1 MRQALVMG
9 NWKLNATKGS
19 VEALINGLV
28 DAAKDNATVEVAVC
42 PPAVFIPQVEALTA
56 DTAITYGAQDC
67 DVNTSGAF
75 TGENSAVMLKEFGC
89 KYTLVG
95 HSERRVIHGESSEV
109 VADKFAVTP
118 ENGLVPVLC
127 IGETLEQFEAGETKA
142 VVEAQLQAV
151 VTKSGITS
159 LNNAVIGYEPVWAIG
174 TGKTATPEI
183 AQEIPAHIRSWL
195 AEQDAAVAN
204 KVQILYGGSVKPA
217 NSAELFGQADID
229 GGLVGGA
236 SLDAVE
242 FSKVISGASA

>member
-9 NWKLNATKGS
+9 NWKLNATKAS

-109 VADKFAVTP
+109 VADKFAVAQ

-159 LNNAVIGYEPVWAIG
+159 LNNAVIAYEPVWAIG

-183 AQEIPAHIRSWL
+183 AQEIHAHIRSWL

-204 KVQILYGGSVKPA
+204 KVQILYGGSVKGA
-217 NSAELFGQADID
+217 NAAELFGQADID

-242 FSKVISGASA
+242 FSKVIAGASA

>member
-9 NWKLNATKGS
+9 NWKLNATKAS

-56 DTAITYGAQDC
+56 DNAISYGAQDC
-67 DVNTSGAF
+67 DVNTAGAF

-109 VADKFAVTP
+109 VADKFAVAQ

-142 VVEAQLQAV
+142 VVEAQIQAV
-151 VTKSGITS
+151 VTKSGIES
-159 LNNAVIGYEPVWAIG
+159 LNNAVIAYEPVWAIG

-183 AQEIPAHIRSWL
+183 AQDIHAHIRSWL

-204 KVQILYGGSVKPA
+204 KVQILYGGSVKGA
-217 NSAELFGQADID
+217 NAAELFGQADID

-242 FSKVISGASA
+242 FSKVIAGASA

>member
-9 NWKLNATKGS
+9 NWKLNATKAS

-56 DTAITYGAQDC
+56 DTAINYGAQDC
-67 DVNTSGAF
+67 DVNTAGAF

-109 VADKFAVTP
+109 VADKFAVAQ

-159 LNNAVIGYEPVWAIG
+159 LNNAVIAYEPVWAIG

-183 AQEIPAHIRSWL
+183 AQDIHAHIRSWL

-204 KVQILYGGSVKPA
+204 KVQILYGGSVKGA
-217 NSAELFGQADID
+217 NAAELFGQADID

-242 FSKVISGASA
+242 FSKVIAGASA

>member
-9 NWKLNATKGS
+9 NWKLNATKAS

-67 DVNTSGAF
+67 DVNTSGAI

-109 VADKFAVTP
+109 VADKFAVAQ

-159 LNNAVIGYEPVWAIG
+159 LNNAVIAYEPVWAIG

-183 AQEIPAHIRSWL
+183 AQEIHAHIRSWL

-204 KVQILYGGSVKPA
+204 KVQILYGGSVKGA

-242 FSKVISGASA
+242 FSKVIAGASA

>member
-9 NWKLNATKGS
+9 NWKLNATKAS

-56 DTAITYGAQDC
+56 NTAITYGAQDC
-67 DVNTSGAF
+67 DVNIEGAF

-109 VADKFAVTP
+109 VAEKFAVAQ

-127 IGETLEQFEAGETKA
+127 IGETLAQFEAGETKA

-151 VTKSGITS
+151 VTKSGIAS
-159 LNNAVIGYEPVWAIG
+159 LNNAVIAYEPVWAIG

-183 AQEIPAHIRSWL
+183 AQDIHAHIRSWV

-204 KVQILYGGSVKPA
+204 KVQILYGGSVKGA
-217 NSAELFGQADID
+217 NAAELFGQADID

-236 SLDAVE
+236 SLDAEE
-242 FSKVISGASA
+242 FSKVIAGASA

>member
-9 NWKLNATKGS
+9 NWKLNATKAS
-19 VEALINGLV
+19 VEALVNGLV

-56 DTAITYGAQDC
+56 DTAINYGAQDC
-67 DVNTSGAF
+67 DVNTAGAF

-95 HSERRVIHGESSEV
+95 HSERRTLHGESSEV
-109 VADKFAVTP
+109 VADKFAVAQ

-159 LNNAVIGYEPVWAIG
+159 LNNAVIAYEPVWAIG

-183 AQEIPAHIRSWL
+183 AQDIHAHIRTWL

-204 KVQILYGGSVKPA
+204 KVQILYGGSVKGA
-217 NSAELFGQADID
+217 NAAELFGQADID

-242 FSKVISGASA
+242 FSKVIAGASA

>member
-1 MRQALVMG
+1 MG
-9 NWKLNATKGS
+9 NWKLNATKAS

-56 DTAITYGAQDC
+56 DNAISYGAQDC
-67 DVNTSGAF
+67 DVNTAGAF

-95 HSERRVIHGESSEV
+95 HSERRTLHGESSEL
-109 VADKFAVTP
+109 VADKFAVAQA
-118 ENGLVPVLC
+118 NGLVPVLC

-151 VTKSGITS
+151 VTKSGIAS
-159 LNNAVIGYEPVWAIG
+159 LDNAVIAYEPVWAIG

-183 AQEIPAHIRSWL
+183 AQDIHAHIRSWL

-204 KVQILYGGSVKPA
+204 KVQILYGGSVKGA
-217 NSAELFGQADID
+217 NAAELFGQADID

-242 FSKVISGASA
+242 FSKVIAGASA

>member
-9 NWKLNATKGS
+9 NWKLNATKAS

-56 DTAITYGAQDC
+56 DTAINYGAQDC
-67 DVNTSGAF
+67 DVNTAGAF

-109 VADKFAVTP
+109 VADKFAVAQ

-142 VVEAQLQAV
+142 AVEAQLQAV

-159 LNNAVIGYEPVWAIG
+159 LNNAVIAYEPVWAIG

-183 AQEIPAHIRSWL
+183 AQDIHAHIRLWL

-204 KVQILYGGSVKPA
+204 KVQILYGGSVKGA
-217 NSAELFGQADID
+217 NAAELFGQADID

-242 FSKVISGASA
+242 FSKVIAGASA

>member
-9 NWKLNATKGS
+9 NWKLNATKAS

-109 VADKFAVTP
+109 VADKFAVAQ

-159 LNNAVIGYEPVWAIG
+159 LNNAVIAYEPVWAIG

-183 AQEIPAHIRSWL
+183 AQEIHAHIRSWL

-204 KVQILYGGSVKPA
+204 KVQILYGGSVKGA

-242 FSKVISGASA
+242 FSKVIAGASA